1 MRTAHRLSWAAL
13 TLALACGFA
22 GAQTPPTTPAAKPPV
37 DPKAIAARV
46 NGQPIYET
54 AVRRALDRVPA
65 SQQAVARPEVLNLLM
80 DNVLVEQYLLQLQV
94 AVDKKDVDKRL
105 EEFRAEL
112 KKANKDFDKVMK
124 DYNLTEAELREQIT
138 ADLRWDK
145 FVSGLATEK
154 ALKDLFEVS
163 REMFDGT
170 LMHARHILITP
181 PPNDPKADAKIQTDL
196 RALRQ
201 QIEKEVADGIAQL
214 PKDADDLAR
223 EKARTELIDKTFATH
238 AKEISECPTKN
249 QGGDVGWFQW
259 TKMVEPFARA
269 AFALKPYTM
278 SDVVKSQFGYHLI
291 LVLDRQPGREI
302 KFEDVKEEVREV
314 FAVRVRDKVLAQY
327 REKSRIEVLPAPK

>member
-1 MRTAHRLSWAAL
+1 MRTAYRSWWAAL
-13 TLALACGFA
+13 IFALAGGFA
-22 GAQTPPTTPAAKPPV
+22 DAQTPPTAPAAKPAV
-37 DPKAIAARV
+37 DPKAVAARV

-54 AVRRALDRVPA
+54 VVRRALDRMPA
-65 SQQAVARPEVLNLLM
+65 SQQAVARPEVVNLLIE
-80 DNVLVEQYLLQLQV
+80 NVLVEQYLLQLQV

-105 EEFRAEL
+105 EEFHAEL

-154 ALKDLFEVS
+154 ALKDLFEAS

-170 LMHARHILITP
+170 LVHARHILITP
-181 PPNDPKADAKIQTDL
+181 PPNDLKADAKIQADL
-196 RALRQ
+196 RVLRQ
-201 QIEKEVADGIAQL
+201 QIEKEVADGIAKL
-214 PKDADDLAR
+214 PKEADDLAR
-223 EKARTELIDKTFATH
+223 EKARTELIDKTFANH
-238 AKEISECPTKN
+238 AREISECPTKN

-291 LVLDRQPGREI
+291 LVLDRQPGRDI
-302 KFEDVKEEVREV
+302 KFEDVKEEVREI
-314 FAVRVRDKVLAQY
+314 FGARVRDKVIAQY
-327 REKSRIEVLPAPK
+327 REKSKIEVLAPK